1 VRHITAPAEITDHTG
16 SMVNRRN
23 MEAGMLVRSFV
34 RLTTAAV
41 VVAAALLFA
50 VPFIFTLIS
59 PFIGR

>member
-1 VRHITAPAEITDHTG
+1 
-16 SMVNRRN
+16 
-23 MEAGMLVRSFV
+23 MLVRSFV